1 MSTSLTKTLRTLG
14 LAAALMGPALGQGAL
29 ARTAWTVDGPIDL
42 PAVSR
47 NAAPQGTA
55 DVNPA
60 LNTLEESG
68 ATGGDGQH
76 S

>member
-14 LAAALMGPALGQGAL
+14 LAAALMGPALAQGAL
-29 ARTAWTVDGPIDL
+29 ARTAWTVDGPMDL
-42 PAVSR
+42 PTVSR
-47 NAAPQGTA
+47 SAAPQGMA
-55 DVNPA
+55 QANPA

-68 ATGGDGQH
+68 ATGGNGQH